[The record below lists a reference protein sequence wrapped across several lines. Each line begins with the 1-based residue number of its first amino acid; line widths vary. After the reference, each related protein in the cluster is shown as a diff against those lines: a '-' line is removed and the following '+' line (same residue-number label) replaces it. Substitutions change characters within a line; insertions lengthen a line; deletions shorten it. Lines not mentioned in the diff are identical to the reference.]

1 MTKASNKTFRVESVT
16 RNIIKEINS
25 DTSSA
30 NARATMANI
39 RNSVNRPLTESTDL
53 LALLFRY
60 MPEDFLSTDGK
71 ISDEERA
78 VITTIQLYAIHQ
90 QSKTESVLLEENSEK
105 WKNLGYSLRYLRKDG
120 DSVAVDRRF
129 NSMVTST
136 TFQELSH
143 HLRQMIKLL
152 KSKTD
157 AKVDYPRL
165 SRDLY
170 RYLRGYGEE
179 VKFSWASR
187 YYFVNSE
194 KEGEKK
200 NEK

>member
-1 MTKASNKTFRVESVT
+1 MAKENSRIFSVESVT
-16 RNIIKEINS
+16 RNIINEIDSDNNS
-25 DTSSA
+25 TKG
-30 NARATMANI
+30 RAIMASI

-60 MPEDFLSTDGK
+60 MPEDFLSNDGK
-71 ISDEERA
+71 ISDEEEA
-78 VITTIQLYAIHQ
+78 IVTTIQLYAIHQ
-90 QSKTESVLLEENSEK
+90 QSKMESVLLKEDSEK
-105 WKNLGYSLRYLRKDG
+105 WKNLGYSLSFLRKDG
-120 DSVAVDRRF
+120 DSTASDRRF
-129 NSMVTST
+129 NTMITSA

-187 YYFVNSE
+187 YYFLKNE
-194 KEGEKK
+194 NEGEK
-200 NEK
+200 

>member
-1 MTKASNKTFRVESVT
+1 M
-16 RNIIKEINS
+16 
-25 DTSSA
+25 
-30 NARATMANI
+30 
-39 RNSVNRPLTESTDL
+39 
-53 LALLFRY
+53 
-60 MPEDFLSTDGK
+60 
-71 ISDEERA
+71 
-78 VITTIQLYAIHQ
+78 
-90 QSKTESVLLEENSEK
+90 
-105 WKNLGYSLRYLRKDG
+105 GYSLRSLRKDG

-143 HLRQMIKLL
+143 RLRQMIKLL